1 MSALL
6 LAAGILS
13 LLTCLAHV
21 IGGGKE
27 FHLPMRASA
36 LPAPERAVW
45 SIVWHQITALLA
57 LNGAALIAAACR
69 PDQAPEIAALPV
81 ALSAAFA
88 VLFPF
93 FSHSHLGS
101 VRALPQWTAFLAIT
115 GLGLAGLMI
124 GA

>member
-1 MSALL
+1 MPPLL

-13 LLTCLAHV
+13 LLTCFVHV

-27 FHLPMRASA
+27 FHQPMRASA
-36 LPAPERAVW
+36 LPAPERALW

-57 LNGAALIAAACR
+57 LNGAALIVAAYR
-69 PDQAPEIAALPV
+69 PDHAPEIAALPL

-88 VLFPF
+88 VLFLF
-93 FSHSHLGS
+93 YSHRRLGS
-101 VRALPQWTAFLAIT
+101 VRALPQWMAFVAIT